1 MHNFMLAH
9 DSGFAW
15 SEEERGSFR
24 TDFFPPVNFPM
35 IPHTPWVERNFP
47 IPPGIYEDICA
58 ICQGTPAVVPTRAK
72 IRASALNKG
81 GSGDPGARSIVGRAR
96 ARTSGVVYGVLLPSI
111 ALNCLPGCCTKMFN
125 CSGILD

>member
-24 TDFFPPVNFPM
+24 TNFFPPVDFPVV
-35 IPHTPWVERNFP
+35 PHTLWVERNFP

-58 ICQGTPAVVPTRAK
+58 TVQK
-72 IRASALNKG
+72 SLQLASISRRTHLIGLG
-81 GSGDPGARSIVGRAR
+81 GFVS
-96 ARTSGVVYGVLLPSI
+96 
-111 ALNCLPGCCTKMFN
+111 
-125 CSGILD
+125 